1 MTQPLNTHSYIT
13 TQTAFYSNTIQH
25 NLKEWKSMGKAI
37 LEGLKQKCAACI
49 FEALKLVLPYT
60 TVLFE
65 L

>member
-1 MTQPLNTHSYIT
+1 
-13 TQTAFYSNTIQH
+13 
-25 NLKEWKSMGKAI
+25 MGKAI